1 MAAITVHGFVQIWNM
16 DTGMSK
22 LKEAFIETMERNKKA
37 RLVIHFSTGEYT
49 TFQLGNNIKNIV
61 FRSYGENQNYLHLTF
76 QNNSFLFI
84 RKLSSRDAKNLTMFL
99 ERAHQNNLQSPM
111 RTDMGRS
118 VFASTKT
125 QKKINKTLFDKIYQK
140 LVSGFFE
147 LGEGSSTP
155 DLQKLLLDTSKLS
168 MLTFKELLKEGLRKR
183 KRMASSDS
191 DIYGKFQE
199 EDKSVR
205 NKKFK
210 TDPLEYVTDDEKE
223 QMWLKELKE
232 SKLDYL
238 FETTST
244 GNSFLDG
251 TCFIQTLAEKIYLIL
266 LLKSF
271 CSEDD
276 PEWERLK
283 MTFDFYPEKLCQGL
297 PNLGNTCYMN
307 AVLQSLFSIPS
318 FAYDL
323 LYQGFPWSEIP
334 LDALSL
340 CLSHLLI
347 LKDIYSIKTKE
358 RLLVNIKN
366 AISTVA
372 EMFSDNTQNDAH
384 EFLGHC
390 LDQMKGNM
398 EKLNTI
404 WMAKIE
410 SEKEDSP
417 QQFFADN
424 AVTKRL
430 VCPVTTNFEVEL
442 LHSITCKA
450 CGQVVLK
457 TEVNNYLSI
466 NLPQRT
472 KTHPLSIQSTFD
484 HFFGAEELEYK
495 CGKCKHKTSVSTHKF
510 SRLPRVLI
518 VHLKRYSFNKFWS
531 LRKDDQEVI
540 VSKYLKVS
548 SHCTESTKP
557 PFPLNENVHIRDF
570 HLLKFFHKINFE
582 ILKSLT
588 PSTKLTSKSN
598 DCLAPH
604 IESDKESEPQKDQI
618 FELSKEQEQNNL
630 GKHSEL
636 TTAESLLVNSGYDTA
651 IEKEPLVPGLMR
663 NLENTN
669 LSVVREDEGK
679 PTSGPDTSEEVHI
692 QEVPR
697 NPKRKKYEKA
707 SMFAAVDS
715 VTETIEDFSED
726 EKNEI
731 SEEFSNV
738 PGQTPQCEKVRI
750 YEEALW
756 QALLQSLPKS
766 GAQCHTDNLTRP
778 TELSFQEANVNSRG
792 ASGSNKNLGHK
803 DFLAKKKTEAKA
815 KNPNPKIRD
824 PHAYRLIGVISHLGN
839 TLNSGH
845 YISDA
850 YDFERKV
857 WFTYNDMQVS
867 SIQEVV
873 MRESRLRTG
882 YMFFY
887 MHNDIFEELLGREE
901 NSQPHSTKAEKTHQ
915 EE

>member
-1 MAAITVHGFVQIWNM
+1 MAAITVHGFVQICNM
-16 DTGMSK
+16 DTGVSK
-22 LKEAFIETMERNKKA
+22 LKEAFIETMERKKKA
-37 RLVIHFSTGEYT
+37 RLVIHFSTGEHT

-76 QNNSFLFI
+76 KNNSFLFI

-99 ERAHQNNLQSPM
+99 ERVHQNNLQSPM

-118 VFASTKT
+118 VFANTRT
-125 QKKINKTLFDKIYQK
+125 QKKINKTLFDKVYQK

-168 MLTFKELLKEGLRKR
+168 MLTFKESLKEGLRKR

-191 DIYGKFQE
+191 DIYGEFQE
-199 EDKSVR
+199 EDKSVG
-205 NKKFK
+205 NKKSE
-210 TDPLEYVTDDEKE
+210 TNPLKYVVDDEKE
-223 QMWLKELKE
+223 EMWLEELKE

-238 FETTST
+238 FETNST
-244 GNSFLDG
+244 GNPYLDG
-251 TCFIQTLAEKIYLIL
+251 TCFLQTLAEKIYLIL

-358 RLLVNIKN
+358 RLLGNIKN
-366 AISTVA
+366 AISTVV
-372 EMFSDNTQNDAH
+372 EMFSDNAQNDAH

-398 EKLNTI
+398 EKLNII
-404 WMAKIE
+404 WMTKTE
-410 SEKEDSP
+410 SEEEDSP

-466 NLPQRT
+466 NLPQGT
-472 KTHPLSIQSTFD
+472 KRHPLSIQSTFD
-484 HFFGAEELEYK
+484 HFFGAEELEYR
-495 CGKCKHKTSVSTHKF
+495 CGKCNHKTSVSMHKF

-531 LRKDDQEVI
+531 LRKNDQEVI
-540 VSKYLKVS
+540 ISKYLKVS

-557 PFPLNENVHIRDF
+557 PFPLNKNVHIREF
-570 HLLKFFHKINFE
+570 HLLNFFNKINFE

-588 PSTKLTSKSN
+588 PSTKLTSKSK

-618 FELSKEQEQNNL
+618 FELSKEQKENNL
-630 GKHSEL
+630 GEHSEL

-679 PTSGPDTSEEVHI
+679 PTSGSDTSEEVHL

-697 NPKRKKYEKA
+697 NPKRKKYENA
-707 SMFAAVDS
+707 NMFAAVDS
-715 VTETIEDFSED
+715 VTETTEDFSED
-726 EKNEI
+726 EKNKI

-738 PGQTPQCEKVRI
+738 PGQTLQCEKKRI
-750 YEEALW
+750 YEETIW
-756 QALLQSLPKS
+756 QALLQSLPKA

-778 TELSFQEANVNSRG
+778 TELSLQEANVNSQG
-792 ASGSNKNLGHK
+792 ASGSNKNPGHK
-803 DFLAKKKTEAKA
+803 DFLAKKREAKA
-815 KNPNPKIRD
+815 KKPNPKIRD
-824 PHAYRLIGVISHLGN
+824 RNAYRLIGVISHLGH

-882 YMFFY
+882 YIFFY

-901 NSQPHSTKAEKTHQ
+901 NSQPHSTEAGETHQ
-915 EE
+915 KE